1 MIRDVMVKFEPGEFI
16 AYNSQSV
23 EVNKKFP
30 SGWGLVFCIFFR
42 ETSK

>member
-23 EVNKKFP
+23 EVNKKIPVRLGVRVLYFLP
-30 SGWGLVFCIFFR
+30 
-42 ETSK
+42 